1 MDEAEILSGLRAGSS
16 EAHEALYDTYAD
28 GLYDYCYA
36 LLQDDTAA
44 GAVLRETLLHVA
56 ASSDALPDGCSLRA
70 WLYALAR
77 GKCRAG
83 GDRMIEHPV
92 PAGDP
97 SALLLITVLGALTA
111 RDREILELIG
121 RHGLSTIEL
130 EPILGLP
137 PEKVGSL
144 VAEARSRFD
153 QAMTTELDRTGPVE
167 YPPLTAITE
176 GGDALVLL
184 FQAVPY
190 ATPSEDQRP
199 GILEALLA
207 GGTGTATDAD
217 AEADADAKAE
227 AVASDA
233 DAAAASEPEAAIAG
247 GEDVSA
253 ALASSGAVP
262 AVAAALGSEVL
273 ADDADALAASG
284 HPTDE
289 IPVVGGGD
297 APRRKRGLLVGAVA
311 AVVLVA
317 GLVFG
322 LTQLRGSPQPNHR
335 TAAVPSA
342 PVPTSATPT
351 RPPSSAPRGHLVGH
365 DAAPSESA
373 SPSPSKSG
381 YTGGR
386 HHSRT
391 GSHGT
396 GLSSSSSP
404 SSPPNS
410 GGGSTTTT
418 PAWPPHTP
426 PPGHKHPPGGG
437 PHKSK
442 SPSSSPTQ
450 TSPTPNATTSG

>member
-44 GAVLRETLLHVA
+44 AAVLRETLLHVA
-56 ASSDALPDGCSLRA
+56 ASSAAMPDGCSLRA

-97 SALLLITVLGALTA
+97 SALLLITVLGTLTA
-111 RDREILELIG
+111 RDREILELTG
-121 RHGLSTIEL
+121 RHGLSATEL

-144 VAEARSRFD
+144 VAEARSRFE
-153 QAMTTELDRTGPVE
+153 QAMTAELDRTGPVE

-199 GILEALLA
+199 GILDALLA
-207 GGTGTATDAD
+207 GGTGAA
-217 AEADADAKAE
+217 AAAGAE
-227 AVASDA
+227 AVASDTGA
-233 DAAAASEPEAAIAG
+233 SAAPESEAAGAD

-253 ALASSGAVP
+253 AKASTGAVP
-262 AVAAALGSEVL
+262 LAAAFGAALL
-273 ADDADALAASG
+273 ADDADALAAGG

-289 IPVVGGGD
+289 IPVVGGD

-311 AVVLVA
+311 AVILVA

-322 LTQLRGSPQPNHR
+322 LTQLRGSSQPDHR

-342 PVPTSATPT
+342 PAPTSATPT
-351 RPPSSAPRGHLVGH
+351 RPPSPAPREHLVGH
-365 DAAPSESA
+365 DPAPSESA
-373 SPSPSKSG
+373 APSKSG
-381 YTGGR
+381 HSGKR

-391 GSHGT
+391 GSRDT
-396 GLSSSSSP
+396 SSSTSSSP
-404 SSPPNS
+404 SSPSYP
-410 GGGSTTTT
+410 GGGSTTTPT
-418 PAWPPHTP
+418 WPPYTP
-426 PPGHKHPPGGG
+426 PPGHQRPPRGQPHPTE
-437 PHKSK
+437 
-442 SPSSSPTQ
+442 SPSPTTPPSPGNDNTRGPGAS
-450 TSPTPNATTSG
+450 TG